1 MQLYVVDNCKK
12 YIEEIYNHFA
22 FNNLISKIKPIDLQD
37 DLKQE
42 VALILLM
49 KDCEQIIRLYEA
61 DELLQYSL
69 RIVWNLATSK
79 NTRFYKVFKKNDYDK
94 AIEYAASLT
103 GDVLVSDEQ
112 IKNAIDILDNKLSI
126 NANTAHESIL
136 FSKYVELR
144 SCDKVAKYYGI
155 PAIHCYEVINKT
167 RKELKKAIR
176 K

>member
-1 MQLYVVDNCKK
+1 MDNCRNH
-12 YIEEIYNHFA
+12 IEVIYNHPA
-22 FNNLISKIKPIDLQD
+22 FNSLISKIKPFELQD

-42 VALILLM
+42 VALILLT
-49 KDCEQIIRLYEA
+49 KDCEQIIRLHEA

-69 RIVWNLATSK
+69 KIVWNLATSK
-79 NTRFYKVFKKNDYDK
+79 NTKFYKMFKKNDYDK
-94 AIEYAASLT
+94 LLEYANTLT
-103 GDVLVSDEQ
+103 GSELVSDEQ
-112 IKNAIDILDNKLSI
+112 IKVAKTILNEKLNT